1 MSRSVLE
8 TGVRVLR
15 AVPAYGGRGQIAA
28 IARALDI
35 PYPTVHRTLVRLHR
49 LGLVAKTDAG
59 YVLGYGI
66 VDLAGRTEPYE
77 GLRAAAAPVMASIR
91 DRTGRTV
98 SLVVDL
104 DGVAFVLDVVAGTDW
119 AAMPRHAVCPSAL
132 NRRLFASAGAS
143 FVGDV
148 PASRPHSSVYTVRIP
163 LPDGARAAL
172 HINSRPEQPASMF
185 AALLDEGARRI
196 GLAVRRPAQG
206 SAAR

>member
-15 AVPAYGGRGQIAA
+15 AVPAHGGSGQIAA

-66 VDLAGRTEPYE
+66 AELADRMEPYE
-77 GLRAAAAPVMASIR
+77 GLRAAAAPVMTSIR
-91 DRTGRTV
+91 DRTGRTI
-98 SLVVDL
+98 SLVVHL
-104 DGVAFVLDVVAGTDW
+104 DGAAFVLDSVPGADW
-119 AAMPRHAVCPSAL
+119 AAVPRHTVCPSAL
-132 NRRLFASAGAS
+132 SQELFASGDVS
-143 FVGDV
+143 FAGDV
-148 PASRPHSSVYTVRIP
+148 PASGPHSSVYTVRIP

-172 HINSRPEQPASMF
+172 HINSRPEQPASRF

-196 GLAVRRPAQG
+196 GLAVRRQAPG
-206 SAAR
+206 RAAR